1 MPTRILHTA
10 DVHLTPDAPERT
22 EALAAVLELAE
33 DEDVDVV
40 TVGGD
45 LFDAPEDV
53 ETLRADLRNDLFADR
68 PFDVL
73 LIPGNHDVEA
83 YRGDVFFGDSC
94 TVLTDDPFE
103 HWTAPAGDVRIT
115 GLPYREEPD
124 EELLLAL
131 QDREPFDGTEILLLH
146 CSLEAPFDDYETGDE
161 DTVLVNGGPD
171 DLVALTFLDGDGL
184 AGDHRLVNSAL
195 PVDDDAVG
203 RDLFAGTD
211 LHAVAHGDILQ
222 WHFHFDTVLVDE
234 GGRLGLHFEEFPKGV
249 TCLPFRAGFEI
260 VAERDEHEDQRGSVE
275 VQTPRDQSGKYR
287 D

>member
-1 MPTRILHTA
+1 MSANSKTE
-10 DVHLTPDAPERT
+10 TPP
-22 EALAAVLELAE
+22 AATGPPATSPHSGITSTKSARVAGEE
-33 DEDVDVV
+33 VPD
-40 TVGGD
+40 
-45 LFDAPEDV
+45 DAPEDRV
-53 ETLRADLRNDLFADR
+53 RDDRWDEVRRDAVGEILDVWLAGLGFLDCLDDLLERRVRTDLRRLN
-68 PFDVL
+68 
-73 LIPGNHDVEA
+73 
-83 YRGDVFFGDSC
+83 
-94 TVLTDDPFE
+94 
-103 HWTAPAGDVRIT
+103 
-115 GLPYREEPD
+115 
-124 EELLLAL
+124 
-131 QDREPFDGTEILLLH
+131 
-146 CSLEAPFDDYETGDE
+146 DE

-249 TCLPFRAGFEI
+249 TTLPFRAGFEI

>member
-1 MPTRILHTA
+1 MSANSKTETPPAATGPPATSPHSGITSTKSARVAGRRYQTTPQRTA
-10 DVHLTPDAPERT
+10 FAMTAGTKYAEMRSARFWMSGWRDWASFDCLDDLLERRVRT
-22 EALAAVLELAE
+22 
-33 DEDVDVV
+33 
-40 TVGGD
+40 
-45 LFDAPEDV
+45 
-53 ETLRADLRNDLFADR
+53 DLRRLN
-68 PFDVL
+68 
-73 LIPGNHDVEA
+73 
-83 YRGDVFFGDSC
+83 
-94 TVLTDDPFE
+94 
-103 HWTAPAGDVRIT
+103 
-115 GLPYREEPD
+115 
-124 EELLLAL
+124 
-131 QDREPFDGTEILLLH
+131 
-146 CSLEAPFDDYETGDE
+146 DE